1 MARTG
6 CIATLSSWYVRKELG
21 LRTGLFYTGS
31 MLSGAFSGL
40 LAAGI
45 LSGMDGTLGLLAWRW
60 IFITEGTLTVVIAL
74 GALFVLPDFP
84 ANTRWL
90 TEQERQL
97 AVWRLEIDAAG
108 EEDWTGSSSSSQPL
122 FDGFRMLV
130 VDPVNWIL
138 VLVVYGAASSI
149 SINSFFPTIGP
160 HRDAAAHLSPYLLA
174 CFVCA
179 AVSWNAGRTGERYWH
194 TVGPLACAL
203 VGFVVSSAATGVAP
217 RYLGAMVM
225 LPGIYT
231 GFNMSMFWT
240 ANTIYRPAAKRAAA
254 VAFNNAVSTL
264 SSIYGSYLY
273 PSHAAPRFVLAFSVN
288 AGMAFMAI
296 VASTA
301 LHFVLKGEN
310 RKLALR
316 DQEAE
321 TDGRTVLVALGVPLD
336 AALVQA
342 GVDAEGDVGRDVLA
356 EALEVGAVDGLHA
369 AEGGGDDVRAEV
381 EEGLGD
387 LLDAWVDVVEAGD
400 EDGVLAVRVELL
412 VDGAL
417 GEDGHLEGVHGVG
430 DGVEAV
436 LDDEVGDEAALDD
449 DVELGGAV
457 VDVGRVHAAGAEEG
471 ERHGGA
477 VADEGRE
484 CLGRGRGREAAL
496 AAGLGA
502 GGGAGVVEVED
513 EVAGLVEQAD
523 ALLLRRGRHELGD
536 ELLVAGAGVDGDDG
550 GRTSSMEMPVL
561 AAGAAEEVQLEAG
574 GAAGAARAAAV
585 KRRPERMVEVCIL
598 RVLLLLFELM
608 ERERENKEVYMR
620 DMLGR

>member
-1 MARTG
+1 MGTKSNFGKKRDSPPHNIMARTG

-97 AVWRLEIDAAG
+97 AVWRLEVDAAG
-108 EEDWTGSSSSSQPL
+108 EEDWTGSSSSSSPQPL

-149 SINSFFPTIGP
+149 SINSFFPTIVGGLG
-160 HRDAAAHLSPYLLA
+160 RDRIATLLLTSPPYLLA

-231 GFNMSMFWT
+231 GFNMSMVWT

-321 TDGRTVLVALGVPLD
+321 ADGRTVLVGKGFRY
-336 AALVQA
+336 LV
-342 GVDAEGDVGRDVLA
+342 
-356 EALEVGAVDGLHA
+356 
-369 AEGGGDDVRAEV
+369 
-381 EEGLGD
+381 
-387 LLDAWVDVVEAGD
+387 
-400 EDGVLAVRVELL
+400 
-412 VDGAL
+412 
-417 GEDGHLEGVHGVG
+417 
-430 DGVEAV
+430 
-436 LDDEVGDEAALDD
+436 
-449 DVELGGAV
+449 
-457 VDVGRVHAAGAEEG
+457 
-471 ERHGGA
+471 
-477 VADEGRE
+477 
-484 CLGRGRGREAAL
+484 
-496 AAGLGA
+496 
-502 GGGAGVVEVED
+502 
-513 EVAGLVEQAD
+513 
-523 ALLLRRGRHELGD
+523 
-536 ELLVAGAGVDGDDG
+536 
-550 GRTSSMEMPVL
+550 
-561 AAGAAEEVQLEAG
+561 
-574 GAAGAARAAAV
+574 
-585 KRRPERMVEVCIL
+585 
-598 RVLLLLFELM
+598 
-608 ERERENKEVYMR
+608 
-620 DMLGR
+620 